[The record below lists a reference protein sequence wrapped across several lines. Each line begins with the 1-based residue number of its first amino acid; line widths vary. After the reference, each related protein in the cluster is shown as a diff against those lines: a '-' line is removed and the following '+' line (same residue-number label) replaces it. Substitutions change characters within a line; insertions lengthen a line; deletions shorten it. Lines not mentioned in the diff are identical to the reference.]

1 MLSPDHIRF
10 ALKAN
15 LELLR
20 AWCVSCHSTDVAGK
34 KHVYAFQLILEHGVT
49 SQQLHMPRLRGGD
62 KRRHSWWL
70 RYQAMKAFQGIH
82 SIHSS
87 PLASYLS
94 LLAMP
99 TTIWLTFL
107 SLWV

>member
-20 AWCVSCHSTDVAGK
+20 ACCVSCHSTDIACK

-49 SQQLHMPRLRGGD
+49 SQQLLMPWLRGGD
-62 KRRHSWWL
+62 KRRNSRWL
-70 RYQAMKAFQGIH
+70 RYQAMKAFQGIGSMH
-82 SIHSS
+82 SY
-87 PLASYLS
+87 PLASYPS

-99 TTIWLTFL
+99 TMIWLTFL
-107 SLWV
+107 SWWV